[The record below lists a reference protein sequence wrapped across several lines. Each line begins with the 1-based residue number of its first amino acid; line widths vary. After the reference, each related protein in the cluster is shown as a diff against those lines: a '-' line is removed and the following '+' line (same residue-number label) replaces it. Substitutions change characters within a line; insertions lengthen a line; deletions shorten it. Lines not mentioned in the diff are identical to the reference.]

1 VRGQRSDSKVLP
13 ADPAL
18 AFTQLA
24 VERINGA
31 LVRCEERYPQ
41 AGSHSVLMVVV
52 ERDSTQW
59 REALKSIHRD
69 LFDSR
74 KTDPLAP
81 VQLEVIDRATDEA
94 IQRLIGAGLISKT
107 IRATRPLFPPADNAE
122 TAPLSAEELAKAKTH
137 RDLAARKLKMARV
150 LGNTGFGDEA
160 RPALLEAI
168 HALGNALAVERRLP
182 EPSEVKDAMQPPLS
196 HCWAGALP
204 ILKTFIRDPVT
215 IWKPVAERL
224 ASMMTILK

>member
-1 VRGQRSDSKVLP
+1 
-13 ADPAL
+13 
-18 AFTQLA
+18 
-24 VERINGA
+24 
-31 LVRCEERYPQ
+31 
-41 AGSHSVLMVVV
+41 
-52 ERDSTQW
+52 
-59 REALKSIHRD
+59 LKSIHRD

-94 IQRLIGAGLISKT
+94 IQRLIGARLLGKT
-107 IRATRPLFPPADNAE
+107 TRGMRPLFPPDENAE
-122 TAPLSAEELAKAKTH
+122 AAPLTAEEQAKARAH
-137 RDLAARKLKMARV
+137 RERAARKLKMARV
-150 LGNTGFGDEA
+150 LGNTGFSDEA

-182 EPSEVKDAMQPPLS
+182 EPAEVKDALQPPLS

>member
-1 VRGQRSDSKVLP
+1 LP

-18 AFTQLA
+18 AFAQLA
-24 VERINGA
+24 AGRLNGA

-41 AGSHSVLMVVV
+41 AGSHSVLLVVV
-52 ERDSTQW
+52 DRDATRW
-59 REALKSIHRD
+59 HETLKSIHRD

-94 IQRLIGAGLISKT
+94 IRRLIGAGLLGKT
-107 IRATRPLFPPADNAE
+107 TRATRPLFPPDENAE
-122 TAPLSAEELAKAKTH
+122 AAPLTAEEQTKVRAH
-137 RDLAARKLKMARV
+137 RERAARKLKMARV
-150 LGNTGFGDEA
+150 LGNTGFSDEA
-160 RPALLEAI
+160 RPALLEVI
-168 HALGNALAVERRLP
+168 HALGNALAVECRLP
-182 EPSEVKDAMQPPLS
+182 EPAEVKDALQPPLS

-215 IWKPVAERL
+215 TWKPVAERL
-224 ASMMTILK
+224 ASLMTTLK